1 MYLSQFQ
8 AQNLDQGAQ
17 KKDDGTPLPKITI
30 EAWDSTTAYINSL
43 KSVDK
48 EDIYNEYLKIK
59 NDHAKNP
66 SFYFDAAT
74 FMFQKGLRSQGLR
87 VISNLAE
94 LELENSEI
102 LRVLGR
108 KLYEF
113 EFYEEAI
120 VVFKEVLKIR
130 SFEPHS
136 YIDLGLSYTEI
147 GAHQKAIES
156 LYTVI
161 DKDWDAY
168 IINRFEG
175 IELIVLHDINS
186 IFYKSNESLDTSFI
200 NNCFIATMPVD
211 VRIVIDW
218 DANETD
224 IDLWV
229 TDPNDEKCNYTNKTT
244 PIGGKMSKDITQGYG
259 PEEFRLKNG
268 VAGSYVIQA
277 KFFGSRKQ
285 TILGKVTV
293 RAFVYTN
300 FGTKKEHKKVLT
312 LQLDPLKDG
321 AYTIGVI
328 EFSH

>member
-1 MYLSQFQ
+1 
-8 AQNLDQGAQ
+8 
-17 KKDDGTPLPKITI
+17 
-30 EAWDSTTAYINSL
+30 
-43 KSVDK
+43 
-48 EDIYNEYLKIK
+48 
-59 NDHAKNP
+59 
-66 SFYFDAAT
+66 
-74 FMFQKGLRSQGLR
+74 MFQKGLRSQGLR

-94 LELENSEI
+94 LELENTEI

-186 IFYKSNESLDTSFI
+186 IFHKSNESLDTSFI

-244 PIGGKMSKDITQGYG
+244 PIGGKMSNDITQGYG